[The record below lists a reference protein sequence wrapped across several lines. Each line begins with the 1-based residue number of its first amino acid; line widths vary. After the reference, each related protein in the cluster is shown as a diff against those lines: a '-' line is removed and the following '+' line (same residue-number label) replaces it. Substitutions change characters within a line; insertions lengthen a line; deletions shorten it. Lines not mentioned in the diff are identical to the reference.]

1 MNPKKDIAYSN
12 RGICEKKLNDF
23 VNAMKDY
30 NKAIELAPTD
40 GNYYYNRGILELK
53 LKKTDDAYIDLV
65 KAKKNG
71 NTDAQSLLSNRSIF
85 KLAN

>member
-1 MNPKKDIAYSN
+1 
-12 RGICEKKLNDF
+12 
-23 VNAMKDY
+23 MKDY